1 LGLRLTSGVVLAADH
16 GGRAA
21 TAAHHGIVDEL
32 RRRAAR
38 RHRIAGKIIA
48 GGLGKRLLVA

>member
-1 LGLRLTSGVVLAADH
+1 LGDRVIRATDH

-21 TAAHHGIVDEL
+21 TATHHGIVDEL
-32 RRRAAR
+32 RRRPTR

-48 GGLGKRLLVA
+48 GGLGERLLVA

>member
-1 LGLRLTSGVVLAADH
+1 LRLRGRVVLAADH

-21 TAAHHGIVDEL
+21 ATAHHGIVDEL
-32 RRRAAR
+32 RRRTAG

-48 GGLGKRLLVA
+48 GGLSERLLIA